1 MAPARP
7 VPAEAELRGKNPAE
21 LEAAIA
27 ATRARIGTD
36 LDALAY
42 QLSPERFRERARAS
56 LEDVQEVIMSTV
68 EEVAQAVAERSKEA
82 SSSFFDLAKSNP
94 LPAALIGLGVG
105 LLAAGGAT
113 AARARSHHDAHA
125 DGGRWQAGSGAAGGG
140 SAASYGEAY
149 YGQAYEYRPA
159 HEEASGRERRGLARW
174 VEEQPLAAGL
184 LGVILGA
191 AIGLGVPGTR
201 YENEVLGPRRD
212 AALDRASEAAKHAAD
227 AFKESV
233 RELRQNAQ
241 TQLEQR
247 GLTPEGLKARA
258 AEAGRE
264 LRDEVEAAAREV
276 AGGAKDARRSAEGGE
291 ESGQG

>member
-1 MAPARP
+1 MAPTRP
-7 VPAEAELRGKNPAE
+7 APVEAELRGKNPAE

-68 EEVAQAVAERSKEA
+68 EEVAQAVADRTKEA
-82 SSSFFDLAKSNP
+82 GSSFFELAKSNP

-125 DGGRWQAGSGAAGGG
+125 DGGRWRAGSGTAGATPLGAAAGGG

-149 YGQAYEYRPA
+149 YGQAYDYRPA
-159 HEEASGRERRGLARW
+159 HEEASGRERRGLSYR
-174 VEEQPLAAGL
+174 P
-184 LGVILGA
+184 
-191 AIGLGVPGTR
+191 T
-201 YENEVLGPRRD
+201 
-212 AALDRASEAAKHAAD
+212 
-227 AFKESV
+227 
-233 RELRQNAQ
+233 
-241 TQLEQR
+241 
-247 GLTPEGLKARA
+247 
-258 AEAGRE
+258 
-264 LRDEVEAAAREV
+264 
-276 AGGAKDARRSAEGGE
+276 
-291 ESGQG
+291 